1 MRYNEAFRK
10 EMARAASKK
19 NGGKSNR
26 DSILK
31 NDHLFL

>member
-1 MRYNEAFRK
+1 
-10 EMARAASKK
+10 MAARQASKK

-31 NDHLFL
+31 NDHLFLLGTE